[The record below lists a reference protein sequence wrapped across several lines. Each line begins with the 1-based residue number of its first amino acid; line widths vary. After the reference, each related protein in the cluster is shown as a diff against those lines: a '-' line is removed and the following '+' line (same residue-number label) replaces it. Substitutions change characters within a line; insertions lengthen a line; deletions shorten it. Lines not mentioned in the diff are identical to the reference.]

1 MDNYSTISR
10 WSEARSVGGGHLSG
24 HLCHNTGQCDIIM
37 RMREMSIRELRDS
50 LSSIGEIVERDGEVL
65 LTRHGRPVVKLVAV
79 NPCRTAPVTPICAP
93 ICLAWRFPARS

>member
-1 MDNYSTISR
+1 
-10 WSEARSVGGGHLSG
+10 
-24 HLCHNTGQCDIIM
+24 M

-79 NPCRTAPVTPICAP
+79 NPCRTAPGHADLRANMPRMAIPSEELIRADRERLV
-93 ICLAWRFPARS
+93 